1 MAGRVMQLALEIKGR
16 LDGSVQSSMQKAI
29 NESRQLQTQIRQAN
43 QAMREAQ
50 RAADAEQRSTGRVS
64 TAQYQRIAELQA
76 RINALTQRRSDILDA
91 QAAKEQAGAR
101 FSKATGALGAGI
113 AVTAAAA
120 APLAAADSPYSPEV
134 CGWALTIAK
143 LAASAFVIS
152 AAEELFFRRWLVD
165 FAGFWWM
172 VALFAVEHGDRWAV
186 GAVAG
191 VVYGLVARRFGLSSA
206 IAAHAVTNFALGLL
220 VIFADHWEFW

>member
-1 MAGRVMQLALEIKGR
+1 MTDGAKRSVSLVAPYAAWMALMVALP
-16 LDGSVQSSMQKAI
+16 A
-29 NESRQLQTQIRQAN
+29 
-43 QAMREAQ
+43 
-50 RAADAEQRSTGRVS
+50 
-64 TAQYQRIAELQA
+64 TAWAYAVR
-76 RINALTQRRSDILDA
+76 
-91 QAAKEQAGAR
+91 G
-101 FSKATGALGAGI
+101 
-113 AVTAAAA
+113 AVTAALLLAALPTLLRQAPNLVNPVDPVSTPAANHEPRSTKAAFSVIAGLLVFVIWIAPEIWLGSLPGIPAA

-152 AAEELFFRRWLVD
+152 IAEELFFRRWLVD

-186 GAVAG
+186 GAAAG
-191 VVYGLVARRFGLSSA
+191 VVYGLVARRFGLPSA

-220 VIFADHWEFW
+220 VIFAGRWEFWR

>member
-1 MAGRVMQLALEIKGR
+1 MTDGAKRSVALVAPYVAWMALMVALP
-16 LDGSVQSSMQKAI
+16 A
-29 NESRQLQTQIRQAN
+29 
-43 QAMREAQ
+43 
-50 RAADAEQRSTGRVS
+50 
-64 TAQYQRIAELQA
+64 TAWAYAVR
-76 RINALTQRRSDILDA
+76 
-91 QAAKEQAGAR
+91 G
-101 FSKATGALGAGI
+101 
-113 AVTAAAA
+113 AVTAALLIAALPTLLRQAPNPVNPVPTPAANHEPPAFAEATAGRRITKAAFSVLAGLLVLVIWIAPEIWLGSLPGIPAA
-120 APLAAADSPYSPEV
+120 APLAAADSPYSPDV

-186 GAVAG
+186 GAAAG
-191 VVYGLVARRFGLSSA
+191 VVYGLVARRFGLPSA

-220 VIFADHWEFW
+220 VIFAGRWEFWQ

>member
-1 MAGRVMQLALEIKGR
+1 MTDGAKRSVAL
-16 LDGSVQSSMQKAI
+16 VAPY
-29 NESRQLQTQIRQAN
+29 
-43 QAMREAQ
+43 
-50 RAADAEQRSTGRVS
+50 AAWMELMVTLPA
-64 TAQYQRIAELQA
+64 TAWAYAVR
-76 RINALTQRRSDILDA
+76 
-91 QAAKEQAGAR
+91 G
-101 FSKATGALGAGI
+101 
-113 AVTAAAA
+113 AVTAALLIAALPTLLRQAPNPVNPVPTTAANHEPRITKAVFSVLAGLLVFVIWIAPEIWLGSLPGIPAA

-191 VVYGLVARRFGLSSA
+191 VVYGLVARRFGLPSA

-220 VIFADHWEFW
+220 VIFAGRWEFWR

>member
-1 MAGRVMQLALEIKGR
+1 MTDGAKRSVAL
-16 LDGSVQSSMQKAI
+16 VAPY
-29 NESRQLQTQIRQAN
+29 
-43 QAMREAQ
+43 
-50 RAADAEQRSTGRVS
+50 AAWMELMVTLPA
-64 TAQYQRIAELQA
+64 TAWAYAVR
-76 RINALTQRRSDILDA
+76 
-91 QAAKEQAGAR
+91 G
-101 FSKATGALGAGI
+101 
-113 AVTAAAA
+113 AVTAALLIAFLPTLLHPAPNPVNPVNPVSTASRVLFSVLAGLLVFVVWIAPELWLGSFPGVPAA

-186 GAVAG
+186 GAAAG
-191 VVYGLVARRFGLSSA
+191 VVYGLVARRFGLFAA
-206 IAAHAVTNFALGLL
+206 IVAHAVTNLALGLL
-220 VIFADHWEFW
+220 VVFADHWEFW

>member
-1 MAGRVMQLALEIKGR
+1 MTDGAKRSVAL
-16 LDGSVQSSMQKAI
+16 VAPY
-29 NESRQLQTQIRQAN
+29 
-43 QAMREAQ
+43 
-50 RAADAEQRSTGRVS
+50 AAWMELMVTLPA
-64 TAQYQRIAELQA
+64 TAWAYAVR
-76 RINALTQRRSDILDA
+76 
-91 QAAKEQAGAR
+91 G
-101 FSKATGALGAGI
+101 
-113 AVTAAAA
+113 AVTAALLIAALPTLLRQAPNPVNPVPTPAANHEPRITKAVFSVLAGLLVFVFPGVPAA

-152 AAEELFFRRWLVD
+152 AAEELFFLRWLVD

-191 VVYGLVARRFGLSSA
+191 VVYGLVARRFGLSAA
-206 IAAHAVTNFALGLL
+206 IAAHAVTNLALGLL
-220 VIFADHWEFW
+220 VVFADHWEFW

>member
-1 MAGRVMQLALEIKGR
+1 MTDGAKRSVALVAPYAAWMELMVTLPATAWAYAVRGAT
-16 LDGSVQSSMQKAI
+16 L
-29 NESRQLQTQIRQAN
+29 LRQAPN
-43 QAMREAQ
+43 PVNPVPTP
-50 RAADAEQRSTGRVS
+50 AANHEP
-64 TAQYQRIAELQA
+64 RIMKAVFSVL
-76 RINALTQRRSDILDA
+76 
-91 QAAKEQAGAR
+91 AGLLVFVIWIAPEIW
-101 FSKATGALGAGI
+101 LGSLPGI
-113 AVTAAAA
+113 PAA

-191 VVYGLVARRFGLSSA
+191 VVYGLVARRFGLPSA

>member
-1 MAGRVMQLALEIKGR
+1 MAMTDGAKRSVAL
-16 LDGSVQSSMQKAI
+16 VAPY
-29 NESRQLQTQIRQAN
+29 
-43 QAMREAQ
+43 
-50 RAADAEQRSTGRVS
+50 AAWMALMVALPA
-64 TAQYQRIAELQA
+64 TAWAYAVR
-76 RINALTQRRSDILDA
+76 
-91 QAAKEQAGAR
+91 G
-101 FSKATGALGAGI
+101 
-113 AVTAAAA
+113 AVTAALLIAALPTLLRQAPNPVNPVPTPAANHEPPAFAEATAGRRITNHVLAVLAGLLVFVIWIAPEIWLGSLPGIPAA

-143 LAASAFVIS
+143 LTASAFVIS

-186 GAVAG
+186 GAAAG
-191 VVYGLVARRFGLSSA
+191 VVYGLVARRFGLPSA

-220 VIFADHWEFW
+220 VIFAGRWEFW